1 MFNLDK
7 ILDKKNVNG
16 YSEEKQKRYK
26 NGKEVD
32 EEVIR
37 VYVSNKEPVSTL
49 SAKDKIPEK
58 INGIKTDVVELGE
71 IKAQKNH
78 KDKYRPALGGISI
91 GHKDITAGTLGAV
104 LWSSRLE
111 KPVIISNNHV
121 QADSNKGN
129 IGDPIYQP
137 GPADHERTEKT
148 KIGKLVDFV
157 EIAENK
163 KNKQDSA
170 IAEVNNLDD
179 VKPNHIDGYGVVTG
193 FDLKPE
199 KNMKIRISSR
209 TKPEISEGQVT
220 DSSATIS
227 VNFGDFTAKFSDQIL
242 TTPMSQPGDSVNK
255 DTMVYYK
262 VNGTTKYD
270 TIENLYKEYNNQ
282 KPKHNFKI
290 LTVSKNNKIL
300 GKGYPSIKNSKVVF
314 KEISNV
320 IDHGMKDVWKVTLN
334 NGKEIKVTKDHSLMG
349 FKNDKSSNTS
359 TANPLNLEEIDS
371 VFSCIDYTSYQG
383 YFGQPLGVDN
393 KLLKL
398 AGLWMGDGSYI
409 RGRNGIEGIYIS
421 TGNEENI
428 VNFVEDFNGKPKS
441 KGDYRIYDAYIGR
454 FIYNLFGEETSK
466 TKQVPKKIMSSS
478 DREIRSFL
486 KGYFSADGSIHTKG
500 SDRVIIE
507 AASINKDL
515 LLRVQSLLIRLGIR
529 NTISTGYIPSEF
541 SDNRQYKIRIES
553 KPYIKRFLNKV
564 GFIKHFN
571 DNLSGILKDQG
582 KATKH
587 FYNLSVHKVRN
598 KEYVGKEKVYD
609 VKVPNNNMFV
619 GNNILAHN
627 SGSLG
632 ITPKNKIVGLLFAG
646 SQNVTVLNK
655 IKYPKDAYGLK
666 LFKEKESSNSLKV
679 QLKKDKNKGT
689 GDILFEVED
698 EDNKPVSGA
707 KCKVSKGAENYSVF
721 TDKNGKARLEDIDVK
736 VWMYEVSKSGY
747 QSENGF
753 IDEGDFSNV

>member
-242 TTPMSQPGDSVNK
+242 TTPMSQPGDS
-255 DTMVYYK
+255 
-262 VNGTTKYD
+262 
-270 TIENLYKEYNNQ
+270 
-282 KPKHNFKI
+282 
-290 LTVSKNNKIL
+290 
-300 GKGYPSIKNSKVVF
+300 
-314 KEISNV
+314 
-320 IDHGMKDVWKVTLN
+320 
-334 NGKEIKVTKDHSLMG
+334 
-349 FKNDKSSNTS
+349 
-359 TANPLNLEEIDS
+359 
-371 VFSCIDYTSYQG
+371 
-383 YFGQPLGVDN
+383 
-393 KLLKL
+393 
-398 AGLWMGDGSYI
+398 
-409 RGRNGIEGIYIS
+409 
-421 TGNEENI
+421 
-428 VNFVEDFNGKPKS
+428 
-441 KGDYRIYDAYIGR
+441 
-454 FIYNLFGEETSK
+454 
-466 TKQVPKKIMSSS
+466 
-478 DREIRSFL
+478 
-486 KGYFSADGSIHTKG
+486 
-500 SDRVIIE
+500 
-507 AASINKDL
+507 
-515 LLRVQSLLIRLGIR
+515 
-529 NTISTGYIPSEF
+529 
-541 SDNRQYKIRIES
+541 
-553 KPYIKRFLNKV
+553 
-564 GFIKHFN
+564 
-571 DNLSGILKDQG
+571 
-582 KATKH
+582 
-587 FYNLSVHKVRN
+587 
-598 KEYVGKEKVYD
+598 
-609 VKVPNNNMFV
+609 
-619 GNNILAHN
+619 
-627 SGSLG
+627 GSLG